1 MSKPR
6 FIWWSY
12 IKSIIKHYPAMKE
25 EFDAVEDCPICDLP
39 TTRQREFESI
49 RRAVSM
55 IRSAPQTGAIRMKLI
70 ELTFWNKTHNLYE
83 AAEAVGIPYNV
94 ARQYQ
99 AEFIYLVAKHYG
111 LLDE

>member
-1 MSKPR
+1 M
-6 FIWWSY
+6 
-12 IKSIIKHYPAMKE
+12 KSIIKHYPVMKT
-25 EFDAVEDCPICDLP
+25 EFDAVENCPICNLP

-55 IRSAPQTGAIRMKLI
+55 IQNAPQTGAIRLQLI
-70 ELTFWNKTHNLYE
+70 DLTFWTKSHNLYE

-111 LLDE
+111 LLDK